1 MFRKTIPALVSVLVI
16 VGATSAQTPAR
27 LRWQTGQVLLYK
39 VEQSTSAS
47 EVVGENK
54 VETSSKLNLTK
65 RWQVLA
71 VDAAGVATVQH
82 SLVALRL
89 ETVTP
94 GGETVLFDSANP
106 EKSTPALKESLEKFV
121 GSPLAVLRIDAFGRV
136 LEVKESKFGPA
147 SSFENEPPFVGVLP
161 SDGPKPGQTWDRT
174 YNLTLD
180 PPRGAGEKYP
190 AVQHYACKSLEN
202 GIAVV
207 TMTTELKG
215 QPEALA
221 DRVPLMQLQPEGEI
235 VYDLNAGRLH
245 GATLKFVRELKGHQ
259 GEGSSARFTNNY
271 VEQYAGDK

>member
-1 MFRKTIPALVSVLVI
+1 MFRKAIAVVLVALVA
-16 VGATSAQTPAR
+16 GAASAQAPAR

-39 VEQSTSAS
+39 VEQSTAAT

-54 VETSSKLNLTK
+54 VETTTKLNLTK

-71 VDAAGVATVQH
+71 VDAAGVATLQH

-106 EKSTPALKESLEKFV
+106 DKSTPALKETLEKFV
-121 GSPLAVLRIDAFGRV
+121 GTPLAVLRVDVLGRV

-161 SDGPKPGQTWDRT
+161 GNGPQAGQAWDRT

-190 AVQHYACKSLEN
+190 AVQHYVCKSVAN
-202 GIAVV
+202 GLAVV
-207 TMTTELKG
+207 ALTTELKK

-221 DRVPLMQLQPEGEI
+221 DRVPLLQLQPEGEI

-245 GATLKFVRELKGHQ
+245 SATLKFVRELKNHQ
-259 GEGSSARFTNNY
+259 GENSSARFTSQY
-271 VEQYAGDK
+271 VEQYAGDR